1 MNPRVCIITVCNPDY
16 VPIGDITLPALQRY
30 AQKHGYGVELGPYHT
45 NPRQLLSYGDRGK
58 YTLFEKFYNDY
69 DIIMFLDIDA
79 IVMNSDIKVEDVLGE
94 RNFLW
99 TYGVDGPCSGFWI
112 ARTEPIVH
120 LTLAYVANL
129 APIAGN
135 VRTREDLGPPH
146 KIVLEME
153 PRGQSDQ
160 EVMRSIMNMPP
171 FDRVL
176 GAENCVSLK
185 EAGHCFDFRAI
196 GWPEHFDYMGNYESG
211 DWLLTFPGVPFDRRL
226 QLLQAASEKAT

>member
-94 RNFLW
+94 LEFLF
-99 TYGVDGPCSGFWI
+99 PPE
-112 ARTEPIVH
+112 A
-120 LTLAYVANL
+120 VAT
-129 APIAGN
+129 P
-135 VRTREDLGPPH
+135 RRW
-146 KIVLEME
+146 KIISFSFVAVALRPTCEK
-153 PRGQSDQ
+153 
-160 EVMRSIMNMPP
+160 N
-171 FDRVL
+171 
-176 GAENCVSLK
+176 AEKL
-185 EAGHCFDFRAI
+185 
-196 GWPEHFDYMGNYESG
+196 
-211 DWLLTFPGVPFDRRL
+211 
-226 QLLQAASEKAT
+226 